1 MSGFLLDTNVLSESR
16 KTSCNANVKNWLE
29 KQPPAVLYVS
39 SITLAEIRY
48 GASLVEDQNFR
59 HTLLLWLDTVLRP
72 WFEGRTLEVNEDI
85 IVRWREM
92 VQIGR
97 EKNYTFGQPDLFI
110 AALADVHGLCV
121 VTRNVKD
128 FEKAGVAVLN
138 PWNDESLTLTS

>member
-16 KTSCNANVKNWLE
+16 KVACNANVKNWLE
-29 KQPPAVLYVS
+29 QQSPATLYVS
-39 SITLAEIRY
+39 SIMLAEIRY

-59 HTLLLWLDTVLRP
+59 HTLLLWIDTVLRP
-72 WFEGRTLEVNEDI
+72 WFEGRTLEVDEDI

-92 VQIGR
+92 VQKGR
-97 EKNYTFGQPDLFI
+97 EQNYTFGQPDLFI

-138 PWNDESLTLTS
+138 PWDEQTNNQL

>member
-16 KTSCNANVKNWLE
+16 KTSCHANVKNWLE
-29 KQPPAVLYVS
+29 KQAPAMLYVS

-59 HTLLLWLDTVLRP
+59 HTLLLWLDTVLRS

-92 VQIGR
+92 VQKGR

-128 FEKAGVAVLN
+128 FEMAGVAVLN
-138 PWNDESLTLTS
+138 PWDD

>member
-29 KQPPAVLYVS
+29 KQPPAMLYVS

-59 HTLLLWLDTVLRP
+59 HTLLLCLDTVLRP

-97 EKNYTFGQPDLFI
+97 EKNYPFGQPDLFI
-110 AALADVHGLCV
+110 AALADEHGLCV
-121 VTRNVKD
+121 VTRNAKD

-138 PWNDESLTLTS
+138 PWDDESPTLTS